1 MEGRALHLALAA
13 LAAAALAA
21 AADAPPSHAATSAA
35 TPEGRLGVEHAEYVV
50 DRHRHAVVRISGEIS
65 DTDAHYRRDVS
76 IAVTRPDSV
85 VIANTVTATREGLF
99 ELSLPVY
106 HRFPAGI
113 YTVAASVESKA
124 VGEVEFRLAKAAP
137 PAPPARGPGID
148 VMTDAGAY
156 DAGSD
161 VLATGAVEG
170 HPDPAGIAVAIA
182 VREEGGGR
190 LVYVGQERPD
200 GNGVFRH
207 AVSTDGGAWEAGS
220 RYRLSAI
227 AAGHSA
233 EAHFALRAVPDP
245 AAAGL
250 AGAGAGAAGSV
261 AEGAAGLA
269 EGAAEAAG
277 SASEAAAEAAGA
289 GARAAGSAADSAAK
303 GAAGLAEGAA
313 EAAGAGVEAAGPA
326 AGSVAEGAAGL
337 AEGAAEAAGSAAG
350 SVAEGAAEAAGSAAG
365 SVAEGAAEAAGS
377 AAGSVAEGA
386 AGLAEGAA
394 EAAGSAAGSVAEGAA
409 GLAEGAAEA
418 AGSAA
423 GSVAEGAAGLAEG
436 AAEAAGSAAGSVAE
450 GAAGLAEGAAGGP
463 DAGEAAARAA
473 DPARSGPAGGNV
485 YALVALPVILIAAA
499 VPVVLYARR
508 RKGAEPRRVSID
520 EEIRLGRERM
530 LDGGAGAPGP
540 GADPRA
546 PGGSR
551 RKGGRRRRAWRGR

>member
-1 MEGRALHLALAA
+1 M
-13 LAAAALAA
+13 
-21 AADAPPSHAATSAA
+21 
-35 TPEGRLGVEHAEYVV
+35 EHAEYVV

-182 VREEGGGR
+182 VREEDGGR

-207 AVSTDGGAWEAGS
+207 AVSTDGGTWEAGS

-227 AAGHSA
+227 IVGHSA

-250 AGAGAGAAGSV
+250 AGAGAEAAGSV

-313 EAAGAGVEAAGPA
+313 EAAGAGAGAAGPA
-326 AGSVAEGAAGL
+326 AGPVAEGAAGL
-337 AEGAAEAAGSAAG
+337 AEGAAGL
-350 SVAEGAAEAAGSAAG
+350 
-365 SVAEGAAEAAGS
+365 AEGAAEAAGS

-463 DAGEAAARAA
+463 DAGEAAPRAA